1 MTSSPKFGLENLLQP
16 EKPTRPSAL
25 AGEQI
30 ADRMKAYGDPKE
42 KWDQIAALWN
52 AILGDKLEK
61 PLAAADALQMMRLVK
76 ESRLSHSP
84 EHFDSLVDVCGYADL
99 QFIQTYKSPS
109 SIGGIDREQRF
120 TWKER
125 GPVTV
130 EEWELIREIA
140 VPKPGRVIE
149 RPIGMTSDRF
159 QELVEWHN
167 LQIVIHDD
175 VSRHIATTASANNV
189 SPDEIKALLETPVT
203 TENLLPGIRVKIE
216 NDDTPW
222 CILGCIEQSNP
233 VYHLA
238 RHNKLDKT
246 ECRDVYLSEIIEI
259 V

>member
-1 MTSSPKFGLENLLQP
+1 MISSAKFGFENLLQP

-25 AGEQI
+25 AGDQI
-30 ADRMKAYGDPKE
+30 EDRMKTYGDPKE

-99 QFIQTYKSPS
+99 QFIQTYKAPLA
-109 SIGGIDREQRF
+109 SISGIDKTPNELFKARYPWRNLY
-120 TWKER
+120 T
-125 GPVTV
+125 G
-130 EEWELIREIA
+130 EEVDGIDKVSQI
-140 VPKPGRVIE
+140 PP
-149 RPIGMTSDRF
+149 PI
-159 QELVEWHN
+159 
-167 LQIVIHDD
+167 
-175 VSRHIATTASANNV
+175 V
-189 SPDEIKALLETPVT
+189 SPEEVQALLETPVT
-203 TENLLPGIRVKIE
+203 TENVLPGIWVKIE
-216 NDDTPW
+216 NDNTPW
-222 CILGCIEQSNP
+222 CVLGCIEQSNP

-246 ECRDVYLSEIIEI
+246 ECRDVYLAEITKI